1 MPVEDNK
8 ISIKDAMLIGGF
20 VAQMAVTY
28 GIMTT
33 KLNYY
38 EENQQRIERTIDKLD
53 NKLEEM
59 VKYSRRSRNYEN

>member
-8 ISIKDAMLIGGF
+8 ISVKDAILIGGF
-20 VAQMAVTY
+20 VVQMAVTY
-28 GIMTT
+28 GVMTT

-59 VKYSRRSRNYEN
+59 VKYSRRSRNNEN

>member
-8 ISIKDAMLIGGF
+8 ISVKDAILIGGF
-20 VAQMAVTY
+20 VVQMAVTY
-28 GIMTT
+28 GVMTT

-59 VKYSRRSRNYEN
+59 VKYSRRSRSNEA

>member
-8 ISIKDAMLIGGF
+8 ISVKDAMLIGGF
-20 VAQMAVTY
+20 VVQMAVTY
-28 GIMTT
+28 GVMTT

-59 VKYSRRSRNYEN
+59 VKYSRRSRSNEN

>member
-8 ISIKDAMLIGGF
+8 ISVKDALLIGGF
-20 VAQMAVTY
+20 VVQMAVTY
-28 GIMTT
+28 GVMTT

-59 VKYSRRSRNYEN
+59 VKYSRRSRNNEN

>member
-8 ISIKDAMLIGGF
+8 ISVKDAILIGGF
-20 VAQMAVTY
+20 VVQMAVTY
-28 GIMTT
+28 GVMTT

-59 VKYSRRSRNYEN
+59 VKYSRRNRNNEA

>member
-8 ISIKDAMLIGGF
+8 ISVKDAILIGGF
-20 VAQMAVTY
+20 VVQMAVTY
-28 GIMTT
+28 GVMTT

-59 VKYSRRSRNYEN
+59 VKYSRRSRSNEN

>member
-8 ISIKDAMLIGGF
+8 ISVKDAILIGGF
-20 VAQMAVTY
+20 VVQMAVTY
-28 GIMTT
+28 GVMTT

-59 VKYSRRSRNYEN
+59 VKYSRRNRSNEA

>member
-8 ISIKDAMLIGGF
+8 ISVKDALLIGGF
-20 VAQMAVTY
+20 VFQMAVTY
-28 GIMTT
+28 GVMTT

-59 VKYSRRSRNYEN
+59 VKYSRRSRNNEA